1 MTDIRED
8 VVWAAY
14 NRAYSLV
21 DFNIHNTLDKRHE
34 FKKQTVL
41 ADESLTKDEKSE
53 VIKSLNKD
61 YDSYKIL
68 YNEGTRRICEIC
80 QEECLA
86 TLYCEHCAR
95 NYLKENFSNWTSGN
109 NDINDLI
116 QKCQMEILQ
125 PNRIIEWIPYNNL
138 QNVKYL
144 TKGGCSEI
152 YTAVWIGGSF
162 DEWDSQEK
170 QLTRFGDQYVI
181 LKKLENVESANQRWF
196 EESKS
201 HLTISNRWPDV
212 VQCYGLTK
220 NPSSGNYM
228 LVMNKMEMD
237 LRIYIKQSYN
247 NLIWKERIQIAYNI
261 ILALLRIHKENA
273 IHRDLHSGNILF
285 EGQPPFVNCEHN
297 YDLAMKIVNGM
308 RPKIVSGTPSEY
320 KKLMEQCWDADLT
333 KRPDVY
339 TLEFEMKKLL
349 LYFNNNQNESYEQ
362 IISNQHQQLSN
373 YYSSNSIDSMSKNY
387 TSKTYQFENFPEPKN
402 ATEGNNITL

>member
-53 VIKSLNKD
+53 
-61 YDSYKIL
+61 
-68 YNEGTRRICEIC
+68 
-80 QEECLA
+80 
-86 TLYCEHCAR
+86 
-95 NYLKENFSNWTSGN
+95 
-109 NDINDLI
+109 
-116 QKCQMEILQ
+116 
-125 PNRIIEWIPYNNL
+125 
-138 QNVKYL
+138 
-144 TKGGCSEI
+144 
-152 YTAVWIGGSF
+152 
-162 DEWDSQEK
+162 
-170 QLTRFGDQYVI
+170 
-181 LKKLENVESANQRWF
+181 LENVESANQRWF

-201 HLTISNRWPDV
+201 HLTI
-212 VQCYGLTK
+212 
-220 NPSSGNYM
+220 
-228 LVMNKMEMD
+228 
-237 LRIYIKQSYN
+237 I
-247 NLIWKERIQIAYNI
+247 
-261 ILALLRIHKENA
+261 
-273 IHRDLHSGNILF
+273 
-285 EGQPPFVNCEHN
+285 
-297 YDLAMKIVNGM
+297 NGM

-402 ATEGNNITL
+402 ATEEEQEAFHSKPYSFNIPNEVDDFNNSSVEKNVNVSKSNSVYKDINDDDDIYDNSNSHLEKQDDSNF